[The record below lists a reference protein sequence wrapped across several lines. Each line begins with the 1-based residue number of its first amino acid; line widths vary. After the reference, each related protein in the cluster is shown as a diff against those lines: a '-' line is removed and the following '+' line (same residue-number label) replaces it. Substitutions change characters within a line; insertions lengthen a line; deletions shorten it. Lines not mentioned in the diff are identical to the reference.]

1 MDASKNIDG
10 TIMVNTN
17 AKVQSTT
24 LMNNSKHVRY
34 SKIKDFVCEKIVMF
48 LTMLSALMIL
58 FIFYFVLSKAL
69 PVLKASGLDF
79 ILKGGF
85 DQQLSD
91 AYFADGGNKNLKF
104 GALGL
109 LMGSLFTTIGAL
121 LLALPLGVGTA
132 VVIAELAPAPVRNLL
147 QSVTRLLASIPS
159 IIYGLVGLMIVVP
172 FISSVLISNEM
183 QTKYINR
190 FQLAGN
196 SLLAG
201 IIVLTFMIMPIITA
215 VSVDAIRSVPFRYK
229 EASLALGLTYWRTIV
244 KVVIPAAKS
253 GIVAGAILATGRAIG
268 EAIALSMVTGGIGN
282 IPRISDGF
290 VFFLTPVLTLAS
302 AIVNKSEAMSVPTIE
317 SALFACGVLLLISN
331 TMLTLIAKSIERS
344 FRRSEGIE

>member
-1 MDASKNIDG
+1 METTAKTQTVPAI
-10 TIMVNTN
+10 NT
-17 AKVQSTT
+17 
-24 LMNNSKHVRY
+24 SKHVKY
-34 SKIKDFVCEKIVMF
+34 SKIKDFICEKIVVF

-58 FIFYFVLSKAL
+58 FIFYFVLSKAM
-69 PVLKASGLDF
+69 PVIKASGIGF
-79 ILKGGF
+79 IIKDGF

-91 AYFADGGNKNLKF
+91 AYFADGGQKNLVF
-104 GALGL
+104 GAYGL
-109 LMGSLFTTIGAL
+109 LMGSLFTTIGSL
-121 LLALPLGVGTA
+121 LLAIPLGVGTA
-132 VVIAELAPAPVRNLL
+132 VVIAELAPVQIRNLL

-172 FISSVLISNEM
+172 FISSTLITNEM
-183 QTKYINR
+183 QTKYITR

-196 SLLAG
+196 SMLAG
-201 IIVLTFMIMPIITA
+201 IVVLAIMVMPIITA

-244 KVVIPAAKS
+244 KVVLPAAKS
-253 GIVAGAILATGRAIG
+253 GIVAGVILATGRAIG

-290 VFFLTPVLTLAS
+290 VFFLTPILTLAS

-317 SALFACGVLLLISN
+317 SALFACGVLLLVSN
-331 TMLTLIAKSIERS
+331 TILTLIAKSIERS

>member
-1 MDASKNIDG
+1 METTAKTQTVPAI
-10 TIMVNTN
+10 NT
-17 AKVQSTT
+17 
-24 LMNNSKHVRY
+24 SKHVKY
-34 SKIKDFVCEKIVMF
+34 SKIKDFICEKIVVF

-58 FIFYFVLSKAL
+58 FIFYFVLSKAM
-69 PVLKASGLDF
+69 PVIKASGIGF
-79 ILKGGF
+79 IIKDGF

-91 AYFADGGNKNLKF
+91 AYFADGGQKNLVF
-104 GALGL
+104 GAYGL
-109 LMGSLFTTIGAL
+109 LMGSLFTTIGSL
-121 LLALPLGVGTA
+121 LLAIPLGVGTA
-132 VVIAELAPAPVRNLL
+132 VVIAELAPVQIRNLL

-172 FISSVLISNEM
+172 FISSTLITNEM
-183 QTKYINR
+183 QTKYITR

-196 SLLAG
+196 SMLAG
-201 IIVLTFMIMPIITA
+201 IVVLAIMVMPIITA

-244 KVVIPAAKS
+244 KVVLPVAKS
-253 GIVAGAILATGRAIG
+253 GIVAGVILATGRAIG

-290 VFFLTPVLTLAS
+290 VFFLTPILTLAS

-317 SALFACGVLLLISN
+317 SALFACGVLLLVSN
-331 TMLTLIAKSIERS
+331 TILTLIAKSIERS

>member
-1 MDASKNIDG
+1 ME
-10 TIMVNTN
+10 TT
-17 AKVQSTT
+17 AKTQTVPAIIT
-24 LMNNSKHVRY
+24 SKHVKY
-34 SKIKDFVCEKIVMF
+34 SKIKDFICEKIVVF

-58 FIFYFVLSKAL
+58 FIFYFVLSKAM
-69 PVLKASGLDF
+69 PVIKASGIGF
-79 ILKGGF
+79 IIKDGF

-91 AYFADGGNKNLKF
+91 AYFADGGKKNLVF
-104 GALGL
+104 GAYGL
-109 LMGSLFTTIGAL
+109 LMGSLFTTIGSL
-121 LLALPLGVGTA
+121 LLAIPLGVGTA
-132 VVIAELAPAPVRNLL
+132 VVIAELAPVQIRNLL

-172 FISSVLISNEM
+172 FISSTLITNEM
-183 QTKYINR
+183 QTKYITR

-196 SLLAG
+196 SMLAG
-201 IIVLTFMIMPIITA
+201 IAVLAIMVMPIITA

-244 KVVIPAAKS
+244 KVVLPAAKS
-253 GIVAGAILATGRAIG
+253 GIVAGVILATGRAIG

-290 VFFLTPVLTLAS
+290 VFFLTPILTLAS

-317 SALFACGVLLLISN
+317 SALFACGVLLLVSN
-331 TMLTLIAKSIERS
+331 TILTLIAKSIERS

>member
-1 MDASKNIDG
+1 METTAKTQTVP
-10 TIMVNTN
+10 TINT
-17 AKVQSTT
+17 
-24 LMNNSKHVRY
+24 SKHVKY
-34 SKIKDFVCEKIVMF
+34 SKIKDFICEKIVVF

-58 FIFYFVLSKAL
+58 FIFYFVLSKAM
-69 PVLKASGLDF
+69 PVIKASGIGF
-79 ILKGGF
+79 IIKDGF

-91 AYFADGGNKNLKF
+91 AYFADGGQKNLVF
-104 GALGL
+104 GAYGL
-109 LMGSLFTTIGAL
+109 LMGSLFTTIGSL
-121 LLALPLGVGTA
+121 LLAIPLGVGTA
-132 VVIAELAPAPVRNLL
+132 VVIAELAPVQIRNLL

-172 FISSVLISNEM
+172 FISSTLITNEM
-183 QTKYINR
+183 QTKYITR

-196 SLLAG
+196 SMLAG
-201 IIVLTFMIMPIITA
+201 IVVLAIMVMPIITA

-244 KVVIPAAKS
+244 KVVLPAAKS
-253 GIVAGAILATGRAIG
+253 GIVAGVILATGRAIG

-290 VFFLTPVLTLAS
+290 VFFLTPILTLAS

-317 SALFACGVLLLISN
+317 SALFACGVLLLVSN
-331 TMLTLIAKSIERS
+331 TILTLIAKSIERS